1 MIRRPPR
8 STRTDT
14 LFPYTTRFRS
24 VLRVRVRRI
33 RRRLIRSPWTSK
45 APAFRPGPC
54 AGALVAAP
62 PVGAGP
68 DQREGIAVLVVEEV
82 GVDRRGE
89 ARVVELEAQISDAR
103 RVGKECVST
112 CRSRWSPEP

>member
-1 MIRRPPR
+1 M
-8 STRTDT
+8 
-14 LFPYTTRFRS
+14 
-24 VLRVRVRRI
+24 
-33 RRRLIRSPWTSK
+33 

-82 GVDRRGE
+82 GVDRSGE
-89 ARVVELEAQISDAR
+89 ARVVELEAQIVATLVGALGPGGADLGAADQNPRSEER
-103 RVGKECVST
+103 RVGNECVST
-112 CRSRWSPEP
+112 CRSRWTP